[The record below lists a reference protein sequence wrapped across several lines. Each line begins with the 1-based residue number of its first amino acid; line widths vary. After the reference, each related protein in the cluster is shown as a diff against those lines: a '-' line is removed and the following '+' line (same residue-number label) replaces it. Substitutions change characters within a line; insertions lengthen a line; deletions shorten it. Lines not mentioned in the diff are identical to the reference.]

1 MISESDIIERG
12 DIIERPVELHE
23 DQGTWDEKERCRN
36 RHIQDGNYRKK
47 RQRRRETID
56 GATLWPNRRAGH
68 NTSPLQKRCTP
79 RASGE
84 NNIKRQVDQ

>member
-1 MISESDIIERG
+1 VISESDIIERN
-12 DIIERPVELHE
+12 DELHE
-23 DQGTWDEKERCRN
+23 VKGTWDEKERCRD
-36 RHIQDGNYRKK
+36 RHIQNGNYRKK

-79 RASGE
+79 RASEE
-84 NNIKRQVDQ
+84 NNIKHQVDQ